1 MRKDVLRVNIDKWW
15 FRSSGAGWRPGLY
28 EWFFR
33 STRMGSTLRTR
44 EEEITY
50 GFLETVLDSDQSVLE
65 FGPGTGYYTVPLAR
79 RCARMVTIEVSETMQ
94 EYLLER
100 LGEEG
105 LENVE
110 TRLGRLQDRVDPAE
124 KFDGVLAMGPL
135 FYVRDLEKGLAAL
148 EAALKP
154 GGWTIFTVPMRTPE
168 GWLHALS
175 ELVARRRVYLRSPEE
190 TVKLAKKV
198 GLEVEESGKVG
209 TGRRGLTF
217 VVRARRA

>member
-1 MRKDVLRVNIDKWW
+1 MNIEKWW

-50 GFLETVLDSDQSVLE
+50 GFLETVLDPDQSVLE
-65 FGPGTGYYTVPLAR
+65 FGPGTGHYTVPLAR
-79 RCARMVTIEVSETMQ
+79 RCARVVTVEISEAMQ
-94 EYLLER
+94 EYLLGR
-100 LGEEG
+100 LREEG

-110 TRLGRLQDRVDPAE
+110 TLLGRLQDRVGAAE
-124 KFDGVLAMGPL
+124 RFDGVLAMGPL
-135 FYVRDLEKGLAAL
+135 HYVRDLEEGLAAL
-148 EAALKP
+148 EATLKP
-154 GGWTIFTVPMRTPE
+154 GGWTIFTVPLMTPE
-168 GWLHALS
+168 GWLHALN
-175 ELVARRRVYLRSPEE
+175 ELIARRRVYLRSPEE

-198 GLEVEESGKVG
+198 GLEVEGSGKVG

>member
-50 GFLETVLDSDQSVLE
+50 GFLETVLDPDQSVLE

-190 TVKLAKKV
+190 TVKLVKKV

>member
-1 MRKDVLRVNIDKWW
+1 
-15 FRSSGAGWRPGLY
+15 
-28 EWFFR
+28 
-33 STRMGSTLRTR
+33 
-44 EEEITY
+44 
-50 GFLETVLDSDQSVLE
+50 
-65 FGPGTGYYTVPLAR
+65 
-79 RCARMVTIEVSETMQ
+79 
-94 EYLLER
+94 
-100 LGEEG
+100 
-105 LENVE
+105 VE
-110 TRLGRLQDRVDPAE
+110 TRLGRLQDRVNPAE